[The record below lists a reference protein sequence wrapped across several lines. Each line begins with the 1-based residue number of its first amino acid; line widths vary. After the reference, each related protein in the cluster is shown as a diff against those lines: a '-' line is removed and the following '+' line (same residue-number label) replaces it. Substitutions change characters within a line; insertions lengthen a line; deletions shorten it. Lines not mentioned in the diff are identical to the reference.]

1 MSERTTEWADGGNDG
16 TRGVAPHF
24 DEVIHAPIRLRICG
38 LLSACDAVRFDALRD
53 TLGISDATCSKHLK
67 TLTDAG
73 YVTIEKK
80 PGLTRRYP
88 LTWVSLTGQGLTAFN
103 AHAEALRQIVAGV
116 MPDPAEPR
124 YDKAR

>member
-1 MSERTTEWADGGNDG
+1 MNERTVGRTDGGSG
-16 TRGVAPHF
+16 EESGVTPHF

-38 LLSACDAVRFDALRD
+38 LLAASDSVRFDVLRD

-67 TLTDAG
+67 TLADAG

-80 PGLTRRYP
+80 SGLTRRYP
-88 LTWVSLTGQGLTAFN
+88 ITWVSLTWQGLAAFS
-103 AHAEALRQIVAGV
+103 AHVEALRQIVAGV
-116 MPDPAEPR
+116 MPDPGEPR